1 MLNKID
7 RIGALLVVKDI
18 FVSYR
23 KNETILFL
31 LSLKRYFCHPKQSIL
46 NKFCKIYVKGIG
58 LQICVETLEE

>member
-1 MLNKID
+1 M
-7 RIGALLVVKDI
+7 VKDI

-46 NKFCKIYVKGIG
+46 DKTAKFHVKGIG
-58 LQICVETLEE
+58 LQISVETIEE

>member
-1 MLNKID
+1 M
-7 RIGALLVVKDI
+7 VKDI

-46 NKFCKIYVKGIG
+46 DKTAKAMLK
-58 LQICVETLEE
+58 E

>member
-1 MLNKID
+1 M
-7 RIGALLVVKDI
+7 VKDI

-46 NKFCKIYVKGIG
+46 DNVKGIG
-58 LQICVETLEE
+58 LQISVETIEE

>member
-1 MLNKID
+1 MPYIKCLINKQDWCITCGQ
-7 RIGALLVVKDI
+7 RF

-46 NKFCKIYVKGIG
+46 NKTAKSMLKEYDCKYV
-58 LQICVETLEE
+58 